1 MAPEETCRSFVPC
14 AGLQVGSGE
23 HSGLGDAALGQAQ
36 AAIDSTARDAAERVA
51 TAAGGSSPE
60 FIFQWKRAINK

>member
-1 MAPEETCRSFVPC
+1 MAPEETCPSFVPC

-23 HSGLGDAALGQAQ
+23 HSGLGDPALSQAQ
-36 AAIDSTARDAAERVA
+36 AAIDSTAWDAAEHVA